1 MNPRR
6 LLIACFVL
14 LLSLPAF
21 AADDRG
27 LYVNA
32 KWGDSDTDASIEDV
46 FDRVTGG
53 KADSTAWELG
63 WRLNNFIAFQA
74 GYHDLG
80 RFSGSVPCPIPEL
93 CGNLDT
99 RIETEAVAYSL
110 SLVPQVKLTRSLS
123 LFGKIGVVALEGD
136 VEAILDNRTEFLED
150 ASEEDIIYG
159 AGLKLSLI
167 GRFSIF
173 YELEYLGSNIESQ
186 YLGAS
191 FQF

>member
-14 LLSLPAF
+14 VLSLPAF

-46 FDRVTGG
+46 FDR
-53 KADSTAWELG
+53 
-63 WRLNNFIAFQA
+63 
-74 GYHDLG
+74 
-80 RFSGSVPCPIPEL
+80 P
-93 CGNLDT
+93 
-99 RIETEAVAYSL
+99 
-110 SLVPQVKLTRSLS
+110 TRSLS
-123 LFGKIGVVALEGD
+123 LFGKIGVFALEGD

-159 AGLKLSLI
+159 AGLLLSLI
-167 GRFSIF
+167 GRLSIF